1 MNEQDGLQALIENQ
15 IDAFV
20 FNELILKY
28 LAKTEFPAR
37 VHVLPGTFDHYY
49 VSMGMPSGSPLREP
63 LNRALL
69 EVMSEDDWLRLLER
83 YMGPGH

>member
-1 MNEQDGLQALIENQ
+1 MNEQDGLQALVENQ

-28 LAKTEFPAR
+28 LVKTEFPAR

-49 VSMGMPSGSPLREP
+49 VSMGIPSGSLLREP